1 MTIEQKKEAL
11 RNAASK
17 ELSSVYDLYKW
28 KKVTGS
34 ENLFVLSGECGSE
47 VRKAYLAGCEDAW
60 GGEIFIDYNPEEDI
74 VGIYIKDR
82 PIQEK
87 FKDDLMVLVE
97 KYAPFKMQLSFDKDL
112 SPLLSRTEKV
122 EPQNFSRFFEE
133 FKKFAMRGNVIDL
146 AIGVVIGSAFSK
158 ITSSLVNDLIMPFFA
173 V

>member
-1 MTIEQKKEAL
+1 MNSEQKKEAL
-11 RNAASK
+11 RNAASE

-28 KKVTGS
+28 KKVKGS

-60 GGEIFIDYNPEEDI
+60 GGEIYIDYNPTKDI

-87 FKDDLMVLVE
+87 FKDDLIMLVE
-97 KYAPFKMQLSFDKDL
+97 KHAPFKMQLSFDKDL

-122 EPQNFSRFFEE
+122 EPQNFSEFFGE
-133 FKKFAMRGNVIDL
+133 FRKEYDENFPLFYMISVSAKEWYDGFSVRETYCVD
-146 AIGVVIGSAFSK
+146 GVYY
-158 ITSSLVNDLIMPFFA
+158 
-173 V
+173 